1 MTDTTTQPAADTG
14 YAPARWAFDD
24 EVTRV
29 FDDMLARSIPQYEVM
44 RQTVFET
51 ASSFAQSGTD
61 IVDLGCSR
69 GESLAALVDRFGAH
83 NRFVGVEVSQPMLA
97 ACRERFKGY
106 AAVGIV
112 HIADFDLRNGYPPV
126 RASVTQA
133 VLTLIFLPI
142 QHRLRVL
149 RDIYRSTVPGGAL
162 LLVEKVLGA
171 TADID
176 EMMVKQ
182 YHALKHDNGYSWDDI
197 ERKRLALEG
206 TQIPVTSDWNEDA
219 LHAAGFRQVDCIW
232 RWQNF
237 AAWVA
242 IRD

>member
-1 MTDTTTQPAADTG
+1 MTATEVSDTG
-14 YAPARWAFDD
+14 YAPERWGFDD

-29 FDDMLARSIPQYEVM
+29 FGDMLARSIPQYEVM
-44 RQTVFET
+44 RQTVFEVAT
-51 ASSFAQSGTD
+51 MFVKQHTD

-69 GESLAALVDRFGAH
+69 GESLAALVDRFGAA
-83 NRFVGVEVSQPMLA
+83 NRFVGVEVSKPMLD

-106 AAVGIV
+106 MSSGIV
-112 HIADFDLRNGYPPV
+112 DIRDFDLRNGYPPV
-126 RASVTQA
+126 KASVTQA

-142 QHRLRVL
+142 QHRLRVV
-149 RDIYRSTVPGGAL
+149 RDVYRHTAPGGAF

-176 EMMVKQ
+176 EMMVAR

-206 TQIPVTSDWNEDA
+206 VQIPVTAKWNEDV
-219 LHAAGFRQVDCIW
+219 LKAAGFEQVDCIW
-232 RWQNF
+232 RWMNF
-237 AAWVA
+237 AAWIGVKGA
-242 IRD
+242 